1 MLTGKVSEP
10 NCGNAESFGLEA
22 SGGLSCQL
30 AYRSEDLHR
39 LPLYLGDIYD
49 W

>member
-1 MLTGKVSEP
+1 MLPGKVSESD
-10 NCGNAESFGLEA
+10 CRGAEAFGLEA